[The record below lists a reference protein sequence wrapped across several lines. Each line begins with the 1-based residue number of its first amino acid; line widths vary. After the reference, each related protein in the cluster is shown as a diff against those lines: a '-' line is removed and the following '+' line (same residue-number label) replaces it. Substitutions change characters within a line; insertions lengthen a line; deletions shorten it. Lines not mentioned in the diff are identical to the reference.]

1 MQVEI
6 VEAGPNDADL
16 VSIMVYQLLQEL
28 YHGQSPVS
36 DEEIYE
42 TCHQLFDEE
51 DPRFCALLA
60 FDEKHK
66 PLAVMTITEAV
77 ALFAKG
83 RYGLITEFFV
93 DPVHRSRGVGE
104 KMISHAADL
113 GRRREW
119 SCLELNTPGGD
130 EGNRAVNFYLREG
143 FRNIGPT
150 LKLSL

>member
-1 MQVEI
+1 MKIEI

-28 YHGQSPVS
+28 YRGDSPVS

-42 TCHQLFDEE
+42 TCHQLMDDE
-51 DPRFCALLA
+51 DPRFCALIA
-60 FDEKHK
+60 FDEKRK

-104 KMISHAADL
+104 RMIAHAADL
-113 GRRREW
+113 GRRRNW
-119 SCLELNTPGGD
+119 SCIELNTPGGD
-130 EGNRAVNFYLREG
+130 EGRRAVNFYLREG

>member
-1 MQVEI
+1 MEIDI

-28 YHGQSPVS
+28 YHGESPVS
-36 DEEIYE
+36 DEEIYD

-51 DPRFCALLA
+51 DPRFSALLA
-60 FDEKHK
+60 FDKKRK
-66 PLAVMTITEAV
+66 PLAVMTISEAV

-83 RYGLITEFFV
+83 HYGIITEFFV

-104 KMISHAADL
+104 KMIAHAADL
-113 GRRREW
+113 GRRRNW
-119 SCLELNTPGGD
+119 SCIELTTPGGED
-130 EGNRAVNFYLREG
+130 GRRAINFYLREG
-143 FRNIGPT
+143 FRNMGPN

>member
-1 MQVEI
+1 MNIEI

-28 YHGQSPVS
+28 YRGESPVS
-36 DEEIYE
+36 DEEVYE
-42 TCHQLFDEE
+42 TCHQLFDDE
-51 DPRFCALLA
+51 DPRFSALLG
-60 FDEKHK
+60 FDENRR

-104 KMISHAADL
+104 KMISHASEM
-113 GRRREW
+113 GRRRGW

-130 EGNRAVNFYLREG
+130 EGTRAVNFYLREG

-150 LKLSL
+150 LKLRL